1 MSIFALAVL
10 NAALAAALVVGLAAV
25 MLVPLR
31 ARRSAQATGLSQ
43 GRERL
48 DLAA

>member
-31 ARRSAQATGLSQ
+31 AGRSAQVRELSQ

>member
-1 MSIFALAVL
+1 MSIFAVALL
-10 NAALAAALVVGLAAV
+10 NAALAVALVAGLAAV

-31 ARRSAQATGLSQ
+31 AGRSVEVVELSQ
-43 GRERL
+43 GRERM